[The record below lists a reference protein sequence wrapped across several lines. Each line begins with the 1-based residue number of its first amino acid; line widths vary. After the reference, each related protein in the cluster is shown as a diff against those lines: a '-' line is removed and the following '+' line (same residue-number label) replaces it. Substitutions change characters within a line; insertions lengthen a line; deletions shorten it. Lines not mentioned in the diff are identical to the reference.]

1 MKVKRLL
8 LVGLLLLSALQMAW
22 ATGDSE
28 PTTDGNTVIKSY
40 PFVAASRENLSYDVP
55 QELTVNGKTYKLK
68 DVRYEVT
75 GHKAPVTVTKTVQ
88 VFDKA
93 SYDKEITET
102 VDGTALRLV
111 ATTPVWHETP
121 AATITKE
128 YDRQGAVAS
137 ELDRADLNVMCGWV
151 ITKPKDLPEREERRF
166 FRLCYDF
173 LIQRYGGEQNVVT
186 AAVHRDESGESHL
199 HFCWIPVTKHTPSP
213 LLEKVVR
220 YFEQHPAET
229 NVSKIAQDLGV
240 SRKTVRR
247 YRNCTAVDIQRE
259 KVSAKEVVDRAELI
273 SFHPDLRAWL
283 LHHGLDANVNSGIT
297 MEQGGNR
304 TVAELK
310 QERERLREQHT
321 TTHNHEF

>member
-137 ELDRADLNVMCGWV
+137 ELDRDGRTYTLQA
-151 ITKPKDLPEREERRF
+151 
-166 FRLCYDF
+166 
-173 LIQRYGGEQNVVT
+173 VT
-186 AAVHRDESGESHL
+186 VG
-199 HFCWIPVTKHTPSP
+199 TKHTE
-213 LLEKVVR
+213 LTV
-220 YFEQHPAET
+220 PAVFQTSNPYSDLFAFGGQTIELTDSAAPIWDGWEET
-229 NVSKIAQDLGV
+229 VK
-240 SRKTVRR
+240 
-247 YRNCTAVDIQRE
+247 
-259 KVSAKEVVDRAELI
+259 AELGLNGSSYTLSGGRWDGDFRQQEDGSYTRTAI
-273 SFHPDLRAWL
+273 YTGTRETPVWTATYQSAPEYTAEITYTDSQYPNGVYEMEAVATYTYHSTLETILKVGTGVLVVALATACIVWL
-283 LHHGLDANVNSGIT
+283 LRKKNKKNKDEES
-297 MEQGGNR
+297 E
-304 TVAELK
+304 E
-310 QERERLREQHT
+310 
-321 TTHNHEF
+321 